1 MTVTHGSNM
10 KYILAIPLLGL
21 ALPPAFADEK
31 KETPK
36 KEAVTYEVPYR
47 LTDTKHVMVRVKL
60 NGKGPFNFIIDTG
73 APALIMTEAVA
84 KKVGGETKDGWT
96 TFDKLEIEGGIT
108 IPKQRGVAVD
118 MFQLKGM
125 NAMGL
130 AGVELHGVI
139 GYNVL
144 AQYRIE
150 YDFTETKLKW
160 TPVDFK
166 VADPKRIV
174 DKGGSQGG
182 LEFMGT
188 LMQFLSAFSGIKPN
202 FEVHPRGFLGT
213 ELEDNSKELIVKSV
227 LADSPA
233 DKAGIKA
240 GDRIETAKGK
250 NVGKPAD
257 LLEAVRKL
265 PQGSTLKLTI
275 KRGEETK
282 DITVELGKGL

>member
-96 TFDKLEIEGGIT
+96 TFDKLDIEGGVS

-118 MFQLKGM
+118 MFQL
-125 NAMGL
+125 
-130 AGVELHGVI
+130 
-139 GYNVL
+139 
-144 AQYRIE
+144 
-150 YDFTETKLKW
+150 
-160 TPVDFK
+160 
-166 VADPKRIV
+166 
-174 DKGGSQGG
+174 
-182 LEFMGT
+182 
-188 LMQFLSAFSGIKPN
+188 
-202 FEVHPRGFLGT
+202 
-213 ELEDNSKELIVKSV
+213 
-227 LADSPA
+227 
-233 DKAGIKA
+233 
-240 GDRIETAKGK
+240 
-250 NVGKPAD
+250 
-257 LLEAVRKL
+257 
-265 PQGSTLKLTI
+265 
-275 KRGEETK
+275 
-282 DITVELGKGL
+282 